1 MRKKK
6 LLSMCAL
13 ALAIT
18 ASTSVSAFAVT
29 TVKGQ
34 QAKNTIVNAWKG
46 EKVVSGLLININTPV
61 KNYANKG
68 LVDKIIA
75 SVKEGI
81 ADSNLQNKIA
91 ESIQNNYN
99 DGKSF
104 KELFEGLKEINDNK
118 ENPDATTDKSF
129 EAGKNA
135 LIAIQLELLAAAD
148 KGQEKLNEV
157 ASKYFNFEKNNTKL
171 TVGKNIAGEL
181 VVSLENTRGI
191 ILAQVTESDIQEL
204 KDAIARREI
213 KTWAD
218 INKYY
223 NIVDKEAG
231 TSTQN

>member
-61 KNYANKG
+61 KNYANEG

-75 SVKEGI
+75 